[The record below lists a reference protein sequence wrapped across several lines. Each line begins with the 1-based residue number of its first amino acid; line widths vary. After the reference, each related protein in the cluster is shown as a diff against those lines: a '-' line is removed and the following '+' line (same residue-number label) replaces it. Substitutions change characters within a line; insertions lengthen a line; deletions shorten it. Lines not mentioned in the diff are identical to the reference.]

1 MDARARTT
9 EGRAGLDGFAPERR
23 MRGNSWA
30 SGRDAHSSM
39 AVEITLVKGQVAAP
53 EDRDRVYVEVAGE
66 IRRAAVHVGHD
77 LPHLVVES
85 LFDVA
90 DGLWGSWPQDFTQ
103 RPAFPVRLGIRS
115 AKSRVGA
122 FRAPRP
128 TRGRKCGS
136 VRETGRRRRLRM
148 PWSTAGGTAPT
159 PPLASD
165 HGSPDRTVRPS
176 ARSWIASMTRQSPS
190 P

>member
-90 DGLWGSWPQDFTQ
+90 DGALGELAAGLHS
-103 RPAFPVRLGIRS
+103 ASGFP
-115 AKSRVGA
+115 
-122 FRAPRP
+122 
-128 TRGRKCGS
+128 
-136 VRETGRRRRLRM
+136 
-148 PWSTAGGTAPT
+148 STARDPKRQEQGRSVSGA
-159 PPLASD
+159 ASD
-165 HGSPDRTVRPS
+165 AGTQVWLSEGDRTAKTVTNAVVNCWGDGPDTPAGVRS
-176 ARSWIASMTRQSPS
+176 RLAR
-190 P
+190 